1 MSEADPKFETEEK
14 PAKAKPAAPAPSP
27 APRAQPK
34 AEPEVQAAA
43 VPEAATEVATDTPAR
58 KRGPLRLIL
67 MLSVPLLLLLVGGY
81 FYLTSGRY
89 VSTDNAYV
97 QQDMVSVAPE
107 VSGVVSEVLVRE
119 NQHVTQGQLL
129 FRIDPRPFR
138 IALAQA
144 EAQIASAQVQV
155 HQLATQS
162 AGTAAD
168 IQGATDNLTYAE
180 RQFSRYQ
187 ELLNRGFTTR
197 TQYDSALH
205 DVTEARERLA
215 NARAAAATA
224 SSALASGG
232 TDNQPQLQ
240 AARVAREQAL
250 LNLSRTEIRA
260 SADGTVSQTDRLQV
274 GNAVVTGVPVV
285 TIVRSAT
292 TYVEANYKETDLA
305 NMYVGQAAEITID
318 AYPGLTLHGRVAS
331 IGAGTGS
338 QFSVLPAQ
346 NASGNWV
353 KVRQRVPVRI
363 AIEGSSNRP
372 LLAGLSADVSVD
384 TRDRPAQ
391 PVRGQVAAPAPTP
404 AR

>member
-1 MSEADPKFETEEK
+1 MSEADPRIEIEERPV
-14 PAKAKPAAPAPSP
+14 PAKQRP
-27 APRAQPK
+27 QPQ
-34 AEPEVQAAA
+34 AEPEVRAAA
-43 VPEAATEVATDTPAR
+43 GGEAAPAAPDAVAEPDQPAR

-107 VSGVVSEVLVRE
+107 VQGVVTEVFVRE
-119 NQHVTQGQLL
+119 NQRVRRGQLL
-129 FRIDPRPFR
+129 FRIDPRPYR

-144 EAQIASAQVQV
+144 EAQIAAAQVQV
-155 HQLATQS
+155 NQLSTQS
-162 AGTAAD
+162 AGTGAD
-168 IQGATDNLTYAE
+168 IQGAEANLAYQQRE
-180 RQFSRYQ
+180 FSRLQ
-187 ELLNRGFTTR
+187 GLMSQGWITR
-197 TQYDSALH
+197 TRFDEAQH
-205 DVTEARERLA
+205 NVNEARERLA
-215 NARAAAATA
+215 NARAAAANA
-224 SSALASGG
+224 RSALAAGG
-232 TDNQPQLQ
+232 PSSQPQLQ
-240 AARVAREQAL
+240 AAYVAREQAL
-250 LNLSRTEIRA
+250 LNLSRTEVRA
-260 SADGTVSQTDRLQV
+260 PADGTVSQTDRLQV
-274 GNAVVTGVPVV
+274 GNAVVTGVPVL

-305 NMYVGQAAEITID
+305 NMYVGQPAEVVID
-318 AYPGLTLHGRVAS
+318 AYPGMTLHGRVAS

-363 AIEGSSNRP
+363 AIEGDPGRP
-372 LLAGLSADVSVD
+372 MIAGLSAEVTVD
-384 TRDRPAQ
+384 TRDGRPQRAAA
-391 PVRGQVAAPAPTP
+391 RVAA

>member
-1 MSEADPKFETEEK
+1 MSEADPKVETEEK
-14 PAKAKPAAPAPSP
+14 PAAPAPAPAAPRP
-27 APRAQPK
+27 APK

-43 VPEAATEVATDTPAR
+43 SDPVAAAGAAAVAEAEQPAK
-58 KRGPLRLIL
+58 KRRPLRFIL
-67 MLSVPLLLLLVGGY
+67 MLSVPLILLLVGGY

-107 VSGVVSEVLVRE
+107 VQGIVTEVLVHE
-119 NQHVTQGQLL
+119 NQQVHRGDLL

-138 IALAQA
+138 IALANA
-144 EAQIASAQVQV
+144 DAQIAAAQVQV
-155 HQLATQS
+155 NQLATRS

-168 IQGATDNLTYAE
+168 ISGAEANLAYQQREFARLRDLMRQGWI
-180 RQFSRYQ
+180 
-187 ELLNRGFTTR
+187 TR
-197 TQYDSALH
+197 TRYD
-205 DVTEARERLA
+205 EAQHNVNEAQERLA
-215 NARAAAATA
+215 NARAAAANA
-224 SSALASGG
+224 SSALAGG
-232 TDNQPQLQ
+232 GVDNQPALQ

-250 LNLSRTEIRA
+250 LNLSRTEVRA
-260 SADGTVSQTDRLQV
+260 PADGTVSQTDRLQV

-305 NMYVGQAAEITID
+305 NMYVGQPAEIEID
-318 AYPGLTLHGRVAS
+318 AYPGMTLHGRVAS

-363 AIEGSSNRP
+363 SIEGNPARP
-372 LLAGLSADVSVD
+372 LLAGLSANVSVD
-384 TRDRPAQ
+384 TRDRPQQ
-391 PVRGQVAAPAPTP
+391 PARGTVAPA
-404 AR
+404 R

>member
-1 MSEADPKFETEEK
+1 MSEADPKVETEEK
-14 PAKAKPAAPAPSP
+14 PAPAAP
-27 APRAQPK
+27 PRAKPQ

-43 VPEAATEVATDTPAR
+43 SDPVAAAGASAAAPEQVVVVK
-58 KRGPLRLIL
+58 KRRPLRLIL
-67 MLSVPLLLLLVGGY
+67 MLSVPLILLLVGGY

-107 VSGVVSEVLVRE
+107 VQGIVTEVFVHE
-119 NQHVTQGQLL
+119 NQQVHRGDLL

-144 EAQIASAQVQV
+144 EAQIAAAEVQV
-155 HQLATQS
+155 NQLEARS
-162 AGTAAD
+162 AGTGAD
-168 IQGATDNLTYAE
+168 IAGAQANLAYQQREFGRLQDLMRQGWI
-180 RQFSRYQ
+180 
-187 ELLNRGFTTR
+187 TR
-197 TQYDSALH
+197 TRFDEAQHNVA
-205 DVTEARERLA
+205 EARERLA
-215 NARAAAATA
+215 NARAEAVTA
-224 SSALASGG
+224 QSALRGGG
-232 TDNQPQLQ
+232 TADQPALQ

-250 LNLSRTEIRA
+250 LNLSRTEVRA
-260 SADGTVSQTDRLQV
+260 PADGTVSQTDRLQI

-305 NMYVGQAAEITID
+305 NMYVGQPVEIEID

-363 AIEGSSNRP
+363 AIDSNPGGRP
-372 LLAGLSADVSVD
+372 LLAGLSANVTVD
-384 TRDRPAQ
+384 TRDRPQQRAQ
-391 PVRGQVAAPAPTP
+391 GTVAPA
-404 AR
+404 R

>member
-14 PAKAKPAAPAPSP
+14 PAKAKPPAPAPSP

-43 VPEAATEVATDTPAR
+43 VPEAEAQTDTPVR

-180 RQFSRYQ
+180 RQFARYQ

-363 AIEGSSNRP
+363 AITGTSNRP

-391 PVRGQVAAPAPTP
+391 PAPGQAAAPAPTP

>member
-1 MSEADPKFETEEK
+1 MSEGNPRAEIEQR
-14 PAKAKPAAPAPSP
+14 PAPAMPEPAAP
-27 APRAQPK
+27 PRPKPK
-34 AEPEVQAAA
+34 AEPEVQAASTVESSA
-43 VPEAATEVATDTPAR
+43 DAETPAR

-67 MLSVPLLLLLVGGY
+67 MLSVPLILLLVGGY

-107 VSGVVSEVLVRE
+107 VQGIVSEVFVHE
-119 NQHVTQGQLL
+119 NQQVRRGQLL

-138 IALAQA
+138 IALANA
-144 EAQIASAQVQV
+144 DAQIAAAEVQV
-155 HQLATQS
+155 NQLEARS
-162 AGTAAD
+162 AGTGAD
-168 IQGATDNLTYAE
+168 IAGAEANLAYQQREFA
-180 RQFSRYQ
+180 RIQ
-187 ELLNRGFTTR
+187 ELMRQGWITR
-197 TQYDSALH
+197 TRYDEVQH
-205 DVTEARERLA
+205 DLEEARERLA
-215 NARAAAATA
+215 NARSAAATA
-224 SSALASGG
+224 QSALRGG
-232 TDNQPQLQ
+232 GDANQPALQ
-240 AARVAREQAL
+240 AAHVAREQAL
-250 LNLSRTEIRA
+250 LNLSRTEVRA
-260 SADGTVSQTDRLQV
+260 PADGTVSQTDRLQV

-305 NMYVGQAAEITID
+305 NMYVGQPAEITID

-363 AIEGSSNRP
+363 AIEGNPGRP
-372 LLAGLSADVSVD
+372 LIAGLSADVTVD
-384 TRDRPAQ
+384 TRDRPQQQ
-391 PVRGQVAAPAPTP
+391 PVRGTVAPA
-404 AR
+404 R

>member
-1 MSEADPKFETEEK
+1 MSEADPKVETEEK
-14 PAKAKPAAPAPSP
+14 PAAPAPVRP
-27 APRAQPK
+27 APK

-43 VPEAATEVATDTPAR
+43 SDPVAAAGAAAAAAPEEPVK
-58 KRGPLRLIL
+58 KRRPLRLIL

-81 FYLTSGRY
+81 FWLTSGRY

-107 VSGVVSEVLVRE
+107 VQGIVTEVFVHE
-119 NQHVTQGQLL
+119 NQQVHRGDLL

-138 IALAQA
+138 IALANA
-144 EAQIASAQVQV
+144 EAQIAAAGVQV
-155 HQLATQS
+155 NQLQARV
-162 AGTAAD
+162 AGTGAD
-168 IQGATDNLTYAE
+168 ISGAQDNLAYQQRE
-180 RQFSRYQ
+180 FDRLSGLMRQ
-187 ELLNRGFTTR
+187 GWITR
-197 TQYDSALH
+197 TRYDEQRHNLE
-205 DVTEARERLA
+205 EARERLA
-215 NARAAAATA
+215 NARAEAVTA
-224 SSALASGG
+224 QSALSGG
-232 TDNQPQLQ
+232 GPADQPALQ

-250 LNLSRTEIRA
+250 LNLSRTEVRA
-260 SADGTVSQTDRLQV
+260 PADGTVSQTDRLQV

-305 NMYVGQAAEITID
+305 NMYVGQPAEITID

-363 AIEGSSNRP
+363 SIDGNPSGRP

-384 TRDRPAQ
+384 TRDRPAPRAQ
-391 PVRGQVAAPAPTP
+391 GTVAPA
-404 AR
+404 R

>member
-1 MSEADPKFETEEK
+1 MSEADPKLEIEEK
-14 PAKAKPAAPAPSP
+14 PVPAKPAP
-27 APRAQPK
+27 APRTQPK

-43 VPEAATEVATDTPAR
+43 SDPVAAAGAAAAAQAGQPAR

-67 MLSVPLLLLLVGGY
+67 LLSVPLLLLLVGGY

-107 VSGVVSEVLVRE
+107 IQGVVTEVLVRE
-119 NQHVTQGQLL
+119 NQQVRRGQLL

-144 EAQIASAQVQV
+144 EAQIAAAQVQV
-155 HQLATQS
+155 NQLSTQS
-162 AGTAAD
+162 AGTSAD
-168 IQGATDNLTYAE
+168 IQGAEANLA
-180 RQFSRYQ
+180 YQ
-187 ELLNRGFTTR
+187 QREFARLQGLMSQGWITR
-197 TQYDSALH
+197 TRFDEAQH
-205 DVTEARERLA
+205 NVNEARERLA
-215 NARAAAATA
+215 NARAAAASA
-224 SSALASGG
+224 RSALAAGG
-232 TDNQPQLQ
+232 PTSQPQLQ
-240 AARVAREQAL
+240 AAYVAREQAL
-250 LNLSRTEIRA
+250 LNLSRTEVRA
-260 SADGTVSQTDRLQV
+260 PADGTVSQTDRLQI

-285 TIVRSAT
+285 TIVRGAT
-292 TYVEANYKETDLA
+292 TYVEANFKEDQLA
-305 NMYVGQAAEITID
+305 NMYVGQPVEITID
-318 AYPGLTLHGRVAS
+318 AYPDLILNGRVAS

-363 AIEGSSNRP
+363 EILGSPGRP
-372 LLAGLSADVSVD
+372 MIAGLSADVTVD

-391 PVRGQVAAPAPTP
+391 RAQGTVAPA
-404 AR
+404 R